1 MYSSIIHYRGWLCPL
16 QFHWNPNFLSIL
28 YLYFSFW
35 APGLSLIFLSRD
47 SQLALKRLLMH
58 LFADNQIGNDN
69 TPEIRSEDTDCL
81 LDVTVVSRGADTQ
94 RQVRILIGR
103 AVCVKV
109 SGVEDFVPQPDAAL
123 IMSEFKKA
131 TRLSV

>member
-28 YLYFSFW
+28 YLYFSFLT
-35 APGLSLIFLSRD
+35 PGLSLIFLSRD
-47 SQLALKRLLMH
+47 SRLALKSLLMH
-58 LFADNQIGNDN
+58 LLAYDQVRDDDA
-69 TPEIRSEDTDCL
+69 PEIRSEDTDCL

-103 AVCVKV
+103 AV
-109 SGVEDFVPQPDAAL
+109 A
-123 IMSEFKKA
+123 
-131 TRLSV
+131 

>member
-28 YLYFSFW
+28 YLYFSFLT
-35 APGLSLIFLSRD
+35 PGLSLIFLSRD
-47 SQLALKRLLMH
+47 SQLALKRQLMH

-94 RQVRILIGR
+94 RQV
-103 AVCVKV
+103 
-109 SGVEDFVPQPDAAL
+109 SEDRTWKTE
-123 IMSEFKKA
+123 MK
-131 TRLSV
+131 